1 MGMDEVLRF
10 SGGVAGFRY
19 FVKEKRGAEQ
29 GWEPL
34 GEIPEENYNM
44 GTEGIEPPPT
54 ALEAIILP
62 IYDAPIWNIYKSYIK
77 KLSNIRDSE
86 G

>member
-29 GWEPL
+29 G
-34 GEIPEENYNM
+34 
-44 GTEGIEPPPT
+44 
-54 ALEAIILP
+54 
-62 IYDAPIWNIYKSYIK
+62 
-77 KLSNIRDSE
+77 
-86 G
+86 